1 MNNNFNYNIKAKQHL
16 TKMHTCFKNMT
27 AFNHQFM
34 SDIEWMYNR
43 QKLRQGMITHRLS
56 FITLSKYKVLSQMK
70 YHLKDKR

>member
-1 MNNNFNYNIKAKQHL
+1 MNNNFNYNIIAKQHL

-43 QKLRQGMITHRLS
+43 QKIAAVHDYSWS
-56 FITLSKYKVLSQMK
+56 FFHNFVQI
-70 YHLKDKR
+70 